1 MKCAMDLIT
10 ISAKVVAEQEEAKRM
25 AEERRKQ
32 ELRKDTLNFAKH

>member
-10 ISAKVVAEQEEAKRM
+10 ISARVVAEQEEAKRM

-32 ELRKDTLNFAKH
+32 ELR